1 MEVTQQQA
9 YEVALAAIGRLTVE
23 QHFYQAQ
30 ITEQAAEIQ
39 RLTEPDGSES

>member
-9 YEVALAAIGRLTVE
+9 YEAALMLIGRLTVE

-30 ITEQAAEIQ
+30 IAEQAAENQ
-39 RLTEPDGSES
+39 RPPGDPASA